1 MSNKKLSDK
10 TFKAICSVTELCKD
24 LGISRAQFYNLQN
37 MEVFPKGLKDE
48 RTGRPYFDVEL
59 QIACHQVR
67 SSCIGHDGQPYLFY
81 SPRTKP
87 GKPRSKVSKP
97 ASRKHKEYALTLEQM
112 GLSVSLEEISKAL
125 PELYPDG
132 SESIDER
139 VVIRALFRHFRGS

>member
-1 MSNKKLSDK
+1 MNNKKVPDK
-10 TFKAICSVTELCKD
+10 NFKAICSVTDLCKA
-24 LGISRAQFYNLQN
+24 LRLSRAQFYNLQN

-67 SSCIGHDGQPYLFY
+67 SSGIGHDGQPYLFY

-97 ASRKHKEYALTLEQM
+97 ASLKYKEYASTLEQM

-132 SESIDER
+132 YGSIDEG